1 MLAELTKR
9 YPLLIRDGA
18 LFIDNSTLEK
28 ITTCPRSAFYYMI
41 RKRELNGRKDSLNFG
56 SGMHA
61 GLASLYTDYYKDSF
75 NDKDSVDRALK
86 CITDH
91 FEANPQDSETFRTVD
106 RAVDMLLQY
115 HKKYTVEPF
124 TIHHMH
130 EFDKKPCVEIPFAVP
145 IGRIEDVPIIWTG
158 RIDAVIRWDKLL
170 WILDHKTTSIFGGTY
185 FEQFR
190 NSGQFIGYCW
200 AYEQVMHERVHGVLI
215 NALAIRKIT
224 PSGKPVEFARER
236 IDYTRD
242 QINEWQQNTMRI
254 INTFLGYAVAGLGL
268 DNDLANTDE
277 FPMHSPWCHNK
288 YGKCQYFEVCTLP
301 INQRD
306 VYLNSREFAP
316 VTWNPLD

>member
-1 MLAELTKR
+1 MLFELTQRFPK
-9 YPLLIRDGA
+9 LIRDGA

-28 ITTCPRSAFYYMI
+28 IITCPRSAFYYMI
-41 RKRELNGRKDSLNFG
+41 TKRELAGRKDSLNFG

-61 GLASLYTDYYKDSF
+61 GLGSLYTDFYLEGY
-75 NDKDSVDRALK
+75 NDKASIDRALK
-86 CITDH
+86 AITDH
-91 FEANPQDSETFRTVD
+91 FEANPQEQESFRTVD
-106 RAVDMLLQY
+106 RAIDMLLKY
-115 HKKYTVEPF
+115 HKTYSVEPF

-158 RIDAVIRWDKLL
+158 RIDAVVRWDKLL

-190 NSGQFIGYCW
+190 NSSQFIGYCW

-224 PSGKPVEFARER
+224 TTGKPVEFARER
-236 IDYTRD
+236 IDYNRE
-242 QINEWQQNTMRI
+242 QITEWQANTMRI
-254 INTFLGYAVAGLGL
+254 ITTFLGYASSGLVAEESE
-268 DNDLANTDE
+268 TVSE
-277 FPMHSPWCHNK
+277 FPMHTAWCHGK
-288 YGKCQYFEVCTLP
+288 YGTCQYFDVCTLP
-301 INQRD
+301 KAQRGTL
-306 VYLNSREFAP
+306 LNSRAYAD